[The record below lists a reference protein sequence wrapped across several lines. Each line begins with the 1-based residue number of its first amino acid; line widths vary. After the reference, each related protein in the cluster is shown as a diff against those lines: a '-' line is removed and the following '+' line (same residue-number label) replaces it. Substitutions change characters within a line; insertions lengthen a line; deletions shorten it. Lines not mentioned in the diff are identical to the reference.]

1 MLWDGLEK
9 SLWFSELPFVS
20 LAPVGKFL
28 LSNEAR
34 KHVTV
39 VLTGEGAD
47 EIFLGYRSFFERAI
61 RDTRKMRSPSATS
74 AQSRR
79 LKLGRYSAAAARRLS
94 LLLVHRTQRRQLAAA
109 RSATPRTPATT
120 GKPLIN
126 TVQEAR
132 IAAMPLDIL
141 CFLGDREEMAH
152 SLEAR
157 LPFLDHKVYDAAKQI
172 PVDFKI
178 RDGLEKAVLRDAA
191 KGILPED
198 LRLRRKSGFMLTSE
212 AVDLFGTDRI
222 ATQALRTR
230 YLSKQAFER
239 SQLFSYGGY
248 FALSLLARCPTW
260 NPLPFLKRM
269 RRLSNKSI
277 MYMMQAHMLHEMFV
291 ADPLW
296 LRPGTATA
304 ANWVA
309 RPAYDIVR

>member
-1 MLWDGLEK
+1 MLWDGLER

-28 LSNEAR
+28 LSKEAR

-61 RDTRKMRSPSATS
+61 HDTRKVGSQSVS
-74 AQSRR
+74 SVQSRR

-94 LLLVHRTQRRQLAAA
+94 LMLVHRTKRRRVAAA
-109 RSATPRTPATT
+109 RSAMSQTVATS
-120 GKPLIN
+120 GKPQIN
-126 TVQEAR
+126 AVQEAR

-157 LPFLDHKVYDAAKQI
+157 LPFLDHKLYDAAKWI

-178 RDGLEKAVLRDAA
+178 RDHLEKAVLRDAA

-212 AVDLFGTDRI
+212 AVDFLGTDRMPSK
-222 ATQALRTR
+222 ALRTT
-230 YLSKQAFER
+230 YLSRGAFEGA
-239 SQLFSYGGY
+239 QLFSYRGY
-248 FALSLLARCPTW
+248 FGLSLLARCPTW
-260 NPLPFLKRM
+260 NRLPFL
-269 RRLSNKSI
+269 RRLRRLANKSI
-277 MYMMQAHMLHEMFV
+277 MYMMQGHMLHEMFV

-296 LRPGTATA
+296 LRPATA
-304 ANWVA
+304 PPTYETVH
-309 RPAYDIVR
+309 